1 MARGNVLISERGTN
15 LRKNVGASGPGK
27 SHFLLFAYYSRL
39 VYSSERVSNNSHM
52 NSRSWTGK
60 AVAK

>member
-52 NSRSWTGK
+52 NS
-60 AVAK
+60 